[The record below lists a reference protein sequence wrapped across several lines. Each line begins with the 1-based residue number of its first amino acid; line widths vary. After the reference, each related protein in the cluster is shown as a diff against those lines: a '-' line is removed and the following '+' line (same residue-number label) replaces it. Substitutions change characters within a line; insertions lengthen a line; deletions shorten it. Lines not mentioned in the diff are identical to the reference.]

1 MDGNNRWSKK
11 NGVSLSKSYDKG
23 VNNLLKIAE
32 YCFFKHNINN
42 VSAFALSSHNMLR
55 SKRVIKP
62 ILKLLDIY
70 LDEFIT
76 NHHKYKYNIK
86 FIGKFDVFNNKIIT
100 KISKINSQ
108 NNYKK
113 NLIIALNYS
122 GSEDILNASYL
133 LSKNKNNKLKLKNFL
148 STSDYP
154 NPDLLIR
161 TGGFQRLS
169 DYFLFQ
175 VGFTELFFLNTLWPN
190 FKSKSIDTIISNFLK
205 IERKFGK

>member
-11 NGVSLSKSYDKG
+11 NNISLSKSYDKG
-23 VNNLLKIAE
+23 VKNLLKISE
-32 YCFFKHNINN
+32 YCFFELDINY
-42 VSAFALSSHNMLR
+42 VSAFALSSHNMTR
-55 SKRVIKP
+55 SKKVIQP
-62 ILKLLDIY
+62 IIKLLDIY
-70 LDEFIT
+70 LDEFIH

-86 FIGKFDVFNNKIIT
+86 FIGKFDIFNNQTIA

-133 LSKNKNNKLKLKNFL
+133 LSKNNSKNLTLKSFL
-148 STSDYP
+148 STSEYP
-154 NPDLLIR
+154 DPDILIR
-161 TGGFQRLS
+161 TGGYQRLS
-169 DYFLFQ
+169 DFYLFQ
-175 VGFTELFFLNTLWPN
+175 ISFTEFFFLKTLWPN
-190 FKSKSIDTIISNFLK
+190 FSLKSINLIINKYLK

>member
-11 NGVSLSKSYDKG
+11 KNISLSNSYDKG

-32 YCFFKHNINN
+32 YCFFNHNINY
-42 VSAFALSSHNMLR
+42 VSAFALSSHNMSR
-55 SKRVIKP
+55 SKRVIQP

-70 LDEFIT
+70 LDEFI
-76 NHHKYKYNIK
+76 NNRHKYKYNIK
-86 FIGKFDVFNNKIIT
+86 FIGKFDIFNNEIKT
-100 KISKINSQ
+100 KISRINSQ

-113 NLIIALNYS
+113 NLILALNYS

-133 LSKNKNNKLKLKNFL
+133 LSKNQNKKLTFKNFL
-148 STSDYP
+148 STSVYP

-161 TGGFQRLS
+161 TGGYQRLS

-175 VGFTELFFLNTLWPN
+175 ISFTEFFFSNTLWPN
-190 FKSKSIDTIISNFLK
+190 FKSKSLDLIITKFFK